1 MTWWKMGAIFLFM
14 GLGFFLSGCN
24 QDTKENQEI
33 EKRETTGEIRLE
45 LIKKYAGRVPQEWG
59 EKVSG
64 VKTRINTREKIIA
77 LTFDACG
84 GPNGSGYDEKLIN
97 YLKAEQIP
105 ATLFINGRWIDAN
118 PDIFRQLAETSL
130 FEIENHGTLHKP
142 LSVSGKDAY
151 GIKGTASMEEAIDEV
166 LFNQEKIEKVTGR
179 KPIFFRSGTAY
190 YDDITVK
197 IVEDLGGKVV
207 NYNILGDA
215 GATFSKEQV
224 KNALLQAKPG
234 AIVLLHM
241 NQPASGT
248 AEGVMMAIPQLKK
261 IGYRFVKLEEW
272 NPLLL

>member
-14 GLGFFLSGCN
+14 GLGFFLTGCN

-261 IGYRFVKLEEW
+261 MGYRFVKLEEW

>member
-261 IGYRFVKLEEW
+261 MGYRFVKLEEW